1 MREHPRSFRLSDE
14 ALQAL
19 ERLALR
25 RRQSRNRVVETLL
38 LEADARELAKDLRAE
53 LEQVKERVARL
64 EADR

>member
-1 MREHPRSFRLSDE
+1 
-14 ALQAL
+14 
-19 ERLALR
+19 
-25 RRQSRNRVVETLL
+25 L